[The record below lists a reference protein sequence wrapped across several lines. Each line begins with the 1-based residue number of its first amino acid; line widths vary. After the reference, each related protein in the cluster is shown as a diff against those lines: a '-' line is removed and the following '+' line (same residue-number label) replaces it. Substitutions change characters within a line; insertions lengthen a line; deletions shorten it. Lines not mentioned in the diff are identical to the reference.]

1 MYYRKNGGDIMNYDE
16 LADIIGR
23 EVLSYEAKDE
33 SFIEVYE
40 TCLKKHG
47 NFTSRESNKILTKV
61 IHVITILGY
70 DIDSTNPCR
79 FKRYM

>member
-1 MYYRKNGGDIMNYDE
+1 MYYNEAGGDRMNYDE

-40 TCLKKHG
+40 ICLKRHG